1 MSRKIGLG
9 PFLAGM
15 VDAETTSENRF
26 MRVMFYIRY
35 YVVPP
40 ASFGVFVAAEA
51 LFLYGLYRA
60 FVIP

>member
-1 MSRKIGLG
+1 
-9 PFLAGM
+9 
-15 VDAETTSENRF
+15 
-26 MRVMFYIRY
+26 MRMMFYIRY

-60 FVIP
+60 FVMP